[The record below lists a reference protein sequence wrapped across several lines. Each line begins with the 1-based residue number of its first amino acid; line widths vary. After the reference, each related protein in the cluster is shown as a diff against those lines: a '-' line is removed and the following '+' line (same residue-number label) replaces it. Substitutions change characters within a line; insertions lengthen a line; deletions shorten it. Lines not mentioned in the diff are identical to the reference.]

1 MIPINEK
8 RGKIYRSRKGMI
20 LGVCRGLADYAD
32 LQIDL
37 AGYVDELA
45 TMVFS
50 GFWPVIILYVIAGII
65 LKPEPVLPI
74 DCEDDYEFYDTYA
87 SSRKTAL
94 HRIKREFDGLNRR
107 IGRMEDLVT
116 SKDYTWQRR
125 FDDNE

>member
-32 LQIDL
+32 FPVFWIRIIL
-37 AGYVDELA
+37 LA